1 MHRRTEYSLAYFYA
15 FCKSFWKKRPK
26 LHRRLFE
33 RYIVKENR
41 SACRKKITAQGMK
54 QELFHIKLDKH
65 PADNYN
71 GNRRW

>member
-1 MHRRTEYSLAYFYA
+1 MNTENSFAAILKPIIIGFSLNSTA
-15 FCKSFWKKRPK
+15 KNV
-26 LHRRLFE
+26 
-33 RYIVKENR
+33 IKENR

-65 PADNYN
+65 SADRYN